1 MTAAARLITSC
12 AITAHAGA
20 GREPDRAAQR
30 TPCRTRHP
38 VRSDGTSP
46 LARRASTSL
55 SARQQC
61 GASERKPA
69 TRRQD
74 HHGEHEP
81 VTRSG
86 NTATARRNPSGGRH
100 HRDDEPEP
108 SAGRQH
114 RDGEPEPSAGR
125 QHRDGEPELSAGR
138 QDHDD
143 EPEPVARLSKA
154 ADTSPLHG
162 WQCRGGRPFG
172 RWWRYEPPLGQVG
185 RWPPNCPQPP
195 GDSAYG
201 CLSNRST
208 SLEHYR
214 FTGSREGAATAR
226 AGGVRRARAAGSRP

>member
-38 VRSDGTSP
+38 SVVTGRVRWPAGRARVCQPGSNVGAANTSP
-46 LARRASTSL
+46 QPVGKTTTAS
-55 SARQQC
+55 A
-61 GASERKPA
+61 
-69 TRRQD
+69 
-74 HHGEHEP
+74 
-81 VTRSG
+81 
-86 NTATARRNPSGGRH
+86 NPSPGRQY
-100 HRDDEPEP
+100 RDGEPEP

-125 QHRDGEPELSAGR
+125 QHRDGKPEPSAGR

-154 ADTSPLHG
+154 ADTSSLHG